1 MALKKKPVNG
11 MRDIL
16 PEEAYLRDF
25 VTNVIKE
32 TYRSFG
38 FTPIET
44 PLLEEI
50 GNLSNDQG
58 GENEKLIFKVLK
70 RGEKLDL
77 SGDVREEDIVDYGI
91 RYDLTVPLSRF
102 FANNENDLKKPF
114 KALQIGPVFR
124 ADRPQKGRYREFT
137 QCDIDIIGEPSYL
150 AECELITATSKAL
163 SNLSF
168 KGFKIII
175 NDRRLLTEMAK
186 YAGFPDDGLSKLFI
200 ILDKLDKIGLSGVR
214 DELLEAGFSED
225 SIEKYLSLFEALS
238 GKEDVKEALSILE
251 EKMGDAFPKDAGND
265 LSSISAIVQS
275 EDVKEADFR
284 LVFDP
289 TLVRGMGYY
298 TGPVFEI
305 RIEELSI
312 SCGGGGRYDNMVGLF
327 SGHPTPACGF
337 SIGFERIILLL
348 KERGFKIPGEGKKI
362 AILLDKGLSE
372 DELKDAYK
380 EAAKL
385 RKEGN
390 TVLVER
396 LQKNKKFQKEILT
409 NEGYSEVIEK
419 WQSR

>member
-1 MALKKKPVNG
+1 
-11 MRDIL
+11 
-16 PEEAYLRDF
+16 
-25 VTNVIKE
+25 
-32 TYRSFG
+32 
-38 FTPIET
+38 
-44 PLLEEI
+44 
-50 GNLSNDQG
+50 
-58 GENEKLIFKVLK
+58 
-70 RGEKLDL
+70 
-77 SGDVREEDIVDYGI
+77 
-91 RYDLTVPLSRF
+91 
-102 FANNENDLKKPF
+102 
-114 KALQIGPVFR
+114 
-124 ADRPQKGRYREFT
+124 
-137 QCDIDIIGEPSYL
+137 
-150 AECELITATSKAL
+150 
-163 SNLSF
+163 
-168 KGFKIII
+168 
-175 NDRRLLTEMAK
+175 
-186 YAGFPDDGLSKLFI
+186 
-200 ILDKLDKIGLSGVR
+200 
-214 DELLEAGFSED
+214 
-225 SIEKYLSLFEALS
+225 
-238 GKEDVKEALSILE
+238 
-251 EKMGDAFPKDAGND
+251 
-265 LSSISAIVQS
+265 
-275 EDVKEADFR
+275 

-372 DELKDAYK
+372 DELMEAYK

>member
-16 PEEAYLRDF
+16 PEEAYLRDY

-163 SNLSF
+163 SALSF

-175 NDRRLLTEMAK
+175 NDRRLLTGMAK

-214 DELLEAGFSED
+214 DELIESGFSKD

-238 GKEDVKEALSILE
+238 GKEDVKEALLILE
-251 EKMGDAFPKDAGND
+251 EKMGDSFPKDAGDD
-265 LSSISAIVQS
+265 LSRISKIVQS

-372 DELKDAYK
+372 DELMEAYK

-390 TVLVER
+390 TVIVER

-419 WQSR
+419 WQNR